1 MIPLIHIDQREAD
14 GALLINTN
22 IPDPL
27 VIMDILL
34 TVQKQVVFQA
44 KSKLEV
50 KAEAKIITHQEAIIS

>member
-50 KAEAKIITHQEAIIS
+50 KAEDKIITHQEAIIS